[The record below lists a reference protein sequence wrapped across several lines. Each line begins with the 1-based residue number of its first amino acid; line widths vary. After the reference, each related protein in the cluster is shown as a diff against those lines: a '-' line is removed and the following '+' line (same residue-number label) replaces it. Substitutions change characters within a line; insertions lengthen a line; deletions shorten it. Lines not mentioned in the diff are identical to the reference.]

1 MAWFDGFFGNLS
13 QSEKNSEIKPPLRMP
28 RIFQQTLLVNS
39 MWIIV
44 VCSTSLINGFPSS
57 SLKYT
62 MIDARAFRFSFP
74 VSQWIK
80 KILKQHCLKKIWCHL
95 WLVVKNQFPNFFK
108 NWQPTYSKS
117 EQKLPC
123 NNGSLVLEIKS
134 TYDDSKIQ
142 FRYALWLNAN

>member
-1 MAWFDGFFGNLS
+1 
-13 QSEKNSEIKPPLRMP
+13 
-28 RIFQQTLLVNS
+28 

-80 KILKQHCLKKIWCHL
+80 IFYKAALFSRDNSSYFIVKSKRNTCLSKTLPRFLDLILKWHLALKFNLYLPGAHCPLLQMDRNNI
-95 WLVVKNQFPNFFK
+95 N
-108 NWQPTYSKS
+108 TYRTSAIITRS
-117 EQKLPC
+117 WF
-123 NNGSLVLEIKS
+123 EIPLDYKPQR
-134 TYDDSKIQ
+134 KMG
-142 FRYALWLNAN
+142 

>member
-1 MAWFDGFFGNLS
+1 MTVFLS
-13 QSEKNSEIKPPLRMP
+13 QSEKLSEIKPPLRIS

-80 KILKQHCLKKIWCHL
+80 VFYKAALFSCDNSSYFILKSKTNTCL
-95 WLVVKNQFPNFFK
+95 
-108 NWQPTYSKS
+108 SKT
-117 EQKLPC
+117 LPRF
-123 NNGSLVLEIKS
+123 LDLILKW
-134 TYDDSKIQ
+134 YL
-142 FRYALWLNAN
+142 ALKFNLCSCPVLNAHYLQTDRNNINTYTVFP